1 MLEIIGAALKILQ
14 MLLGKWFE
22 LSSEKKEKAKEI
34 LSEVKDATKPA
45 DITKLFDRIS
55 RLR

>member
-22 LSSEKKEKAKEI
+22 FNDEQKAKVK
-34 LSEVKDATKPA
+34 EVLKEVPNAKDASSIVTM
-45 DITKLFDRIS
+45 FDTINRM
-55 RLR
+55 

>member
-1 MLEIIGAALKILQ
+1 MLEIIGAVLKILQ

-34 LSEVKDATKPA
+34 LKEVPSAKTPA
-45 DITKLFDRIS
+45 SITRLFDRIN

>member
-1 MLEIIGAALKILQ
+1 MLEIIGAVLKILQ

-34 LSEVKDATKPA
+34 LNDVPKAKTPG
-45 DITKLFDRIS
+45 DITRAFNRIN
-55 RLR
+55 RL

>member
-14 MLLGKWFE
+14 MLLGEWFQYTDE
-22 LSSEKKEKAKEI
+22 QKQKAKEI
-34 LSEVKDATKPA
+34 LKDVNEVKSSEHLSV
-45 DITKLFDRIS
+45 LFDRIN